1 MEAAHHVQFQ
11 VPDEH
16 TRVGYLLDNIEHQDA
31 DLRAAIAQI
40 RTNAQGTRDDFETS
54 VAILLPVDPFTKA
67 PANKSKVSFEISST
81 QATKYGRGKE
91 SGVDLRWHK
100 RDEFA
105 NLSPKAKDELR
116 AWQQTPEGAKV
127 MTASRNAHFAK
138 RGQNESSGKRTRT

>member
-1 MEAAHHVQFQ
+1 MAYDHKVEREKYSLELFCSHHRSKHSQLVEAAQHVQFQ

-40 RTNAQGTRDDFETS
+40 RTNAQTTRDDFEKS
-54 VAILLPVDPFTKA
+54 VAIILLVDPFIKA

-81 QATKYGRGKE
+81 QADKYGRGKDSE
-91 SGVDLRWHK
+91 VDLSWHK

-105 NLSPKAKDELR
+105 NLSPEAK
-116 AWQQTPEGAKV
+116 
-127 MTASRNAHFAK
+127 N
-138 RGQNESSGKRTRT
+138 